1 MKDKTLVL
9 ITSALFIGS
18 KGEILTKPATHR
30 LKRLHKTISAVTQ
43 LGFEHVVVLDNTI
56 PAKFKLDSVEI
67 AALSTSS
74 ISFSDNEF
82 ELNGPS
88 RLETVLLG
96 QSLAYLKPLFV
107 KFTHILKLSAGY
119 EVKNLQ
125 NIMAKAENGVVFRMG
140 NPFRTKIKFCL
151 TSFYILPVTH
161 FANMCTFFSN
171 SLANMSNT
179 KPLEYYLYCFVQQV
193 PHRFITIPY
202 PILDADFLSSG
213 RSTTDFDYR
222 LKEGV
227 FKLIAKFGFYAYQF
241 KG

>member
-9 ITSALFIGS
+9 ITSALFIGP
-18 KGEILTKPATHR
+18 KGEILTAPAAHR

-43 LGFEHVVVLDNTI
+43 LGFDHIRVLDNTI
-56 PAKFKLDSVEI
+56 PATFKLDFVKI
-67 AALSTSS
+67 ATLSTSP
-74 ISFSDNEF
+74 ISFADNEF

-96 QSLAYLKPLFV
+96 QSLAYLKPLLV

-125 NIMAKAENGVVFRMG
+125 PILAKAQNGVVFRMG

-161 FANMCTFFSN
+161 FANMCDFFLDN
-171 SLANMSNT
+171 LADMSNT

-193 PHRFITIPY
+193 PHRFIKVPY
-202 PILDADFLSSG
+202 PRLDADFLSSG
-213 RSTTDFDYR
+213 RSTADFDYR
-222 LKEGV
+222 LKESV
-227 FKLIAKFGFYAYQF
+227 FKFIAKFGFYAYQF